1 MSIGTGLAEIARY
14 KNTTG
19 ACSYAAFHQSF
30 HAYLTNPA
38 RLARRR
44 IKVHSSKRDSQR
56 ISICSDLGRNSLLN
70 REEDMKKSLVALAL
84 FGAFAATAQAQSSV
98 QIYGTIDAGLGK
110 ATGSTTAVTK
120 RDNNKLGF
128 KGTEDLGNGLKAI
141 FQLEI
146 RYESDTGTIENT
158 SGNNSRP
165 LFQGQSRVGL
175 QGDFGTVRLGR
186 GLTAYQE
193 VSTSFEPWSGMPT
206 QAGFQTDL
214 TVAGYT
220 SDPLSPTGN
229 SRNRFSNAVF
239 YNSPVFNG
247 FQLNATV
254 AAKEANNNS
263 AVPARAPGNSVTFAS
278 GNRAVAAN
286 VAPTSTPYSISA
298 TYTSTGFAAM
308 AAYERNGLQAKLW
321 SVAASVNPI
330 PELKVMLSIQHQK
343 DDDFKIIN
351 TGTKSWVLGAN
362 YDVGPGKIRAGYGQK
377 TPDGVVKTKQA
388 SLGYDYNLSK
398 RTYVYADISNKK
410 AAVAD
415 SINYN
420 VAKSINYVGIG
431 VHHNF

>member
-1 MSIGTGLAEIARY
+1 
-14 KNTTG
+14 
-19 ACSYAAFHQSF
+19 
-30 HAYLTNPA
+30 
-38 RLARRR
+38 
-44 IKVHSSKRDSQR
+44 
-56 ISICSDLGRNSLLN
+56 
-70 REEDMKKSLVALAL
+70 MKKSLVALAL

-146 RYESDTGTIENT
+146 RYESDTGTLESN
-158 SGNNSRP
+158 GARP

-186 GLTAYQE
+186 GLTAFQE
-193 VSTSFEPWSGMPT
+193 TSTGFEPWSGMPT

-220 SDPLSPTGN
+220 SDPLSPAGN

-239 YNSPVFNG
+239 YNSPVISG
-247 FQLNATV
+247 FQFNATV
-254 AAKEANNNS
+254 AAKEANNNA
-263 AVPARAPGNSVTFAS
+263 AVAASVRNPTTNAS
-278 GNRAVAAN
+278 GNYFVPGN
-286 VAPTSTPYSISA
+286 VAPASNPYSVSV
-298 TYTSTGFAAM
+298 TYSSPGFAAM

-321 SVAASVNPI
+321 SVGASVNPI
-330 PELKVMLSIQHQK
+330 PELKVMLSIQHQN
-343 DDDFKIIN
+343 DEEFKIVN

-410 AAVAD
+410 AA
-415 SINYN
+415 STTNYN
-420 VAKSINYVGIG
+420 VSSTTNYIGVG